1 MLKPNAITIEHG
13 PCMKCLMCEKK
24 KMLGKIGDISVY
36 ASKHRKEM
44 KNC

>member
-24 KMLGKIGDISVY
+24 MLGKIGDIRVY